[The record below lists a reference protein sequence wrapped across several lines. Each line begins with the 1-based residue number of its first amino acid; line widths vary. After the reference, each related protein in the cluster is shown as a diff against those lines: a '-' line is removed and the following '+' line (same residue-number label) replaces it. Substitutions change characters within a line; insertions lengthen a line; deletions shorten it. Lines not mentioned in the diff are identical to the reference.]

1 MVSETSQRTQSRDSI
16 LLSTPHHMLSFT
28 PRHVMSLR
36 ILMCVNVCR
45 CVYMQHGFH
54 GPNWVG
60 MLQSQYPSMVF
71 INCGVNG
78 EVLER

>member
-1 MVSETSQRTQSRDSI
+1 MAA
-16 LLSTPHHMLSFT
+16 
-28 PRHVMSLR
+28 
-36 ILMCVNVCR
+36 CV
-45 CVYMQHGFH
+45 QHGFH